1 MVRPLLDDILSG
13 MATLSIRVCARTR
26 DSMAEDGGEEEKA
39 GRGKEATLIIIKQV
53 TNG

>member
-1 MVRPLLDDILSG
+1 MVSPFLDDILSG

-26 DSMAEDGGEEEKA
+26 DSMAEDGEEEKA
-39 GRGKEATLIIIKQV
+39 GREKEATLIIIKQN